1 MSRKQQLFDPKLPAL
16 IAAGLGRPVDLAA
29 ECGMDR
35 EEWEE
40 VRQTPAFKTALHAAE
55 RELEEHG
62 FTPEVSELQALQ
74 ASFHSMLRKLVRD
87 FHMFDTP
94 VADRVKIF
102 EKLDRMMQSR
112 RSRIDPKGADLNQ
125 GPKFELTISI
135 PGGTDMKVVAE
146 GTQHRPNVPGQTLP
160 VGGGI
165 NDDLMV
171 DYDEIP

>member
-35 EEWEE
+35 EEWEQ

-74 ASFHSMLRKLVRD
+74 ASFHSMLRTMVRD
-87 FHMFDTP
+87 FHMANTP
-94 VADRVKIF
+94 ITDRVRIF

-135 PGGTDMKVVAE
+135 PGGTDMKVVAH
-146 GTQHRPNVPGQTLP
+146 GNQQRPDIPGQLLP
-160 VGGGI
+160 VGSGI
-165 NDDLMV
+165 NDDLIV
-171 DYDEIP
+171 DLEE